1 MGMCVDYL
9 VHLTVGSISND
20 FNQLKDAKVQG
31 FFWRGRILANIFMLL
46 KLLLLL
52 YDEKEKQK

>member
-20 FNQLKDAKVQG
+20 FNQLKDAS
-31 FFWRGRILANIFMLL
+31 WILV
-46 KLLLLL
+46 
-52 YDEKEKQK
+52 KEHK